1 MKLNTKR
8 KTKQKLINFK
18 IDRLAGTVI
27 TVGNGIEIAVILG
40 FFFFLIYVDMYFS
53 VRGRHMLPK
62 NL

>member
-40 FFFFLIYVDMYFS
+40 FFFFFKYM
-53 VRGRHMLPK
+53 
-62 NL
+62 